1 MKTALLELRRRPGRF
16 TTATVVL
23 TLLVVLLLFLGALL
37 DGLFLGSTGALRA
50 QQADVVVYS
59 AEARTSLL
67 RSRIGPDVRDAV
79 AGADGVE
86 EVGGL
91 GVALLGATVPGEDE
105 VADVAVFGYEVPP
118 AGVPEPPA
126 DGQGWADRSLE
137 SQGVEVGQVLEVG
150 PAAVPVEIV
159 GWVSD
164 TDYLLQGAVWTT
176 PATWREVQNANRP
189 DAAVGDDVFQA
200 LVASGSGS
208 SADLAAAV
216 DAATGGATEA
226 LTKDEAVLSLPGT
239 REQNSTFTLIIGTT
253 FAIAGVVVALFFA
266 LLTLERVPVYGL
278 LKAIGTPTRSLL
290 AGLLV
295 QAVVVSAV
303 AFAIGWLLV
312 TALAAGIPPGVPVR
326 FEPSRAVTTLVG
338 ILATALVGGALSL
351 RRVVK
356 VDPAAAIGTGT

>member
-1 MKTALLELRRRPGRF
+1 MRVALTELRRRPGRF
-16 TTATVVL
+16 TTATIVL

-50 QQADVVVYS
+50 QQADVVVYA

-67 RSRIGPDVRDAV
+67 RSRIEPDLAATV
-79 AGADGVE
+79 ADVDGIE

-118 AGVPEPPA
+118 SGVPDPPA
-126 DGQGWADRSLE
+126 DGDAWADRSLQD
-137 SQGVEVGQVLEVG
+137 QGVDVGDVLEVG
-150 PAAVPVEIV
+150 PAAVPIEVV
-159 GWVSD
+159 GWVDD
-164 TDYLLQGAVWTT
+164 TSYLLQGSLWTT
-176 PATWREVQNANRP
+176 PTTWRDVQNANRP
-189 DAAVGDDVFQA
+189 DAAVGDGVFQV
-200 LVASGSGS
+200 LVANGSGS
-208 SADLAAAV
+208 PEDLAAAV

-239 REQNSTFTLIIGTT
+239 QEQNATFTSIIGTT

-278 LKAIGTPTRSLL
+278 LKAIGMPTRSLL
-290 AGLLV
+290 GGLLV

-303 AFAIGWLLV
+303 AFAVGWALV
-312 TALAAGIPPGVPVR
+312 ALLAAGIPAGVPVR
-326 FEPSRAVTTLVG
+326 FELSRALVTLGG

-356 VDPAAAIGTGT
+356 VDPASAIGTGT